1 MTGRARIFAA
11 IVGAALAVRLV
22 PGIVDPSVP
31 ADFVEYQNVAENL
44 LAGRGFL
51 LDVAAY
57 HATADRAVH
66 YSGYTRA
73 HGLPLVLAGLET
85 VLPARWVAVAIGP
98 LLYGLALVLALDWL
112 VRVGFGRE
120 APWVGA
126 LLALQPGLIDATVR
140 PLSEPLTLLC
150 VVLALW
156 AHARLRSPGWTGLA
170 CGAAFLARPTGALV
184 GVVLGC
190 VYGLRALREGRW
202 RDLTVFSGAAALG
215 PAFMVGTN
223 LAAGAPML
231 QSPQAFLWRAVDY
244 LDGLRFVNRGG
255 LYPSTGALLADRGLP
270 FVLAAVLS
278 NALAY
283 AKTFVSATPGLGYL
297 LPLLAFAPFGT
308 RSAPRGSGLGLLLLV
323 GVLDI
328 ALYCVA
334 WSTRDV
340 YRYPGIVY
348 FAVIVTGG
356 ALVARGLFVL
366 GERAEGR
373 AATHL
378 VPAAFGV
385 VLALWATDAVIET
398 AGVVGGGRP
407 QNEDVNA
414 NARLAGLDESHA
426 AKQAL
431 REALGPARQDPSPVV
446 ASNEAW
452 LVTHAFDRPAFILP
466 YDVHDGDWLDYI
478 AAREGAAVVLHLPSW
493 PDAYRGALE
502 SLTEALRSVGWRRT
516 LAEGEIEVWIAP
528 RLEERQVGLPSPS
541 R

>member
-11 IVGAALAVRLV
+11 IVLVAAAVRLV
-22 PGIVDPSVP
+22 PAILAPSVP

-44 LAGRGFL
+44 RAGRGFV

-57 HATADRAVH
+57 HATTDRAVH

-73 HGLPLVLAGLET
+73 HGLPLLLAGLET
-85 VLPARWVAVAIGP
+85 VLPARWVAVGLGP
-98 LLYGLALVLALDWL
+98 LLYVLSLLLALDWL
-112 VRVGFGRE
+112 ARVGFGRE

-126 LLALQPGLIDATVR
+126 LLAVQPGLIDATVR
-140 PLSEPLTLLC
+140 PLSESLTLFC

-156 AHARLRSPGWTGLA
+156 AHARLRSPGLTGLA

-202 RDLTVFSGAAALG
+202 RDLAVFAGVAALG

-223 LAAGAPML
+223 LAAGAPAL

-255 LYPSTGALLADRGLP
+255 LYPSTGALLEDRGIL
-270 FVLAAVLS
+270 FVLAGATS
-278 NALAY
+278 NAVAY
-283 AKTFVSATPGLGYL
+283 AKTIVSATPGLGYL
-297 LPLLAFAPFGT
+297 LPLLAFVPFGM

-323 GVLDI
+323 GMLDI

-348 FAVIVTGG
+348 FAVLLTGG
-356 ALVARGLFVL
+356 ALAVRGLFVL
-366 GERAEGR
+366 GKRAEGR
-373 AATHL
+373 AATQL
-378 VPAAFGV
+378 VPAAFGL
-385 VLALWATDAVIET
+385 VLVLWATDALIEIAT
-398 AGVVGGGRP
+398 VVGGGRAES
-407 QNEDVNA
+407 QDLNA
-414 NARLAGLDESHA
+414 NARLARLDESHA

-452 LVTHAFDRPAFILP
+452 LVTYAFDRPAFILP
-466 YDVHDGDWLDYI
+466 YDVHGDDWLDYI

-493 PDAYRGALE
+493 PDAYRDGLE
-502 SLTEALRSVGWRRT
+502 ALTEALRSAGWRRP

-528 RLEERQVGLPSPS
+528 RR
-541 R
+541 